1 MTNASQA
8 PGLSPG
14 LCFGPGAVGPTPAPI
29 HDIVGPIPFFSGPLW
44 VILVVLLAV
53 GLTAVLCWWFFGRKK
68 VVSVTPREAA
78 LGALARLR
86 GTVSQGSDHEFGVG
100 VSDVLRRFLGE
111 ALGLAAPR
119 QTTEE
124 FLVSLQGSLRF
135 VPAEQEALAEFLH
148 QSDYLKYAQGEATSE
163 QRLSLI
169 EAAESFVRSGEQPSL
184 KVEIKSPA
192 TPTEAAGKE
201 GA

>member
-1 MTNASQA
+1 M
-8 PGLSPG
+8 
-14 LCFGPGAVGPTPAPI
+14 
-29 HDIVGPIPFFSGPLW
+29 
-44 VILVVLLAV
+44 ILVVLLAV
-53 GLTAVLCWWFFGRKK
+53 VLTAALCWWFFGRKK
-68 VVSVTPREAA
+68 VVSITPREAA

-169 EAAESFVRSGEQPSL
+169 EAAESFVRSGEQPSM